1 MKFSQLTEK
10 LKVMMAENLNE
21 KDLPEELVNDMIHGF
36 LCFDIFQSNQS
47 AWDNDQKYVSS
58 VPSDSAGG
66 S

>member
-47 AWDNDQKYVSS
+47 AWDNDQK
-58 VPSDSAGG
+58 
-66 S
+66 